1 MVEIREIQPTKKELR
16 KFIHFPIDVIYKD
29 SKCYVPDLVMD
40 AIGTFDPKENPAFDF
55 CEAAYFMAYRD
66 GKPVG
71 RIAAIINKIVNER
84 SGKQEGRFGFIDFID
99 DNEVVDA
106 LINAATQW
114 VKAKGMT
121 CLTGPLGFTD
131 MDPEGMLVEGFD
143 EEGTQATIYNHPYYP
158 KHMERLG
165 FVKDADWVEFK
176 IYIPDSIPDKMTRI
190 AQIVKTRFKIDNV
203 HCTSRKEIK
212 EKYGHAIFSLIN
224 EAYDSLFGYSPLS
237 EKQIKHYIKMYLPF
251 LPLNDL
257 SLVVKED
264 GELIGVG
271 IAIPSLSKAL
281 IKGRGRLFPT
291 GWYHL
296 IKALKG
302 KNKVVDLML
311 IAVKPEYQ
319 SKGVNSLIFVDLIPN
334 FMANG
339 YVYAESNPELEN
351 NDKVQKQW
359 EYFNF
364 EQHKRRRAF
373 TKEI

>member
-1 MVEIREIQPTKKELR
+1 MVEIRQIQPTKSELL
-16 KFIHFPIDVIYKD
+16 KFIHFPIDVLYKD
-29 SKCYVPDLVMD
+29 NDCYVPDLVTDML
-40 AIGTFDPKENPAFDF
+40 GTFSPKENPAFDF

-71 RIAAIINKIVNER
+71 RIAAIINNVVNKR

-99 DNEVVDA
+99 DAEVVDA
-106 LINAATQW
+106 LIDAATTW
-114 VKAKGMT
+114 VKGKGMT

-143 EEGTQATIYNHPYYP
+143 QLSTQATIYNHPYYA

-165 FVKDADWVEFK
+165 FVKDADWIEFK
-176 IYIPDSIPDKMTRI
+176 ITIPDGIPEKMSRI
-190 AQIVKTRFKIDNV
+190 AQIVSTRYNIKNV
-203 HCTSRKEIK
+203 HCTSRAQIKKE
-212 EKYGHAIFSLIN
+212 YGHAIFSLIN
-224 EAYDSLFGYSPLS
+224 EAYDTLFGYSPLS
-237 EKQIKHYIKMYLPF
+237 EKQIKHYISMYLPF

-257 SLVVKED
+257 SLVTKED

-302 KNKVVDLML
+302 KNDIVDLML

-319 SKGVNSLIFVDLIPN
+319 SKGVNSLIFCDLIPN
-334 FMANG
+334 FKANG
-339 YVYAESNPELEN
+339 YVYAESNPELES

-359 EYFNF
+359 EYFDYV
-364 EQHKRRRAF
+364 QHKRRRAF

>member
-1 MVEIREIQPTKKELR
+1 MVEIRQIQPTKNELL
-16 KFIHFPIDVIYKD
+16 KFIHFPIDVLYKD
-29 SKCYVPDLVMD
+29 NDCYVPDLVTDML
-40 AIGTFDPKENPAFDF
+40 GTFSPKENPAFDF

-71 RIAAIINKIVNER
+71 RIAAIINNVVNKR

-99 DNEVVDA
+99 DAEVVDA
-106 LINAATQW
+106 LIDAATTW
-114 VKAKGMT
+114 VKSKGMT

-143 EEGTQATIYNHPYYP
+143 QLSTQATIYNHPYYA

-165 FVKDADWVEFK
+165 FVKDADWIEFK
-176 IYIPDSIPDKMTRI
+176 ITIPDGIPEKMSRI
-190 AQIVKTRFKIDNV
+190 AQIVSTRYNIKNV
-203 HCTSRKEIK
+203 HCTSRAQIKKE
-212 EKYGHAIFSLIN
+212 YGHAIFSLIN
-224 EAYDSLFGYSPLS
+224 EAYDTLFGYSPLS
-237 EKQIKHYIKMYLPF
+237 EKQIKHYISMYLPF

-257 SLVVKED
+257 SLVTKED

-302 KNKVVDLML
+302 KNDIVDLML

-319 SKGVNSLIFVDLIPN
+319 SKGVNSLIFCDLIPN
-334 FMANG
+334 FKANG
-339 YVYAESNPELEN
+339 YVYAESNPELES

-359 EYFNF
+359 EYFDYV
-364 EQHKRRRAF
+364 QHKRRRAF